1 MLGKATHAD
10 ERQGKTTYPAL
21 IGMEACRREV
31 ERLTTEAVAA
41 LDVFQDR
48 TFLSEL
54 AWALTKSFEISCLE
68 QAYMERIK
76 IFDTTLRDGEQSP
89 GCSMN
94 TQEKAEVARYLER
107 LGVDVIEAG
116 FPASSPDDLKA
127 VQHISGIVKNAT
139 VCALARCVKSDIDAA
154 WEGVRAARAPR
165 IHTFLATSPVHMEYK
180 LKKQPAEVLDMIR
193 EGVSYAKTYC
203 DDVEFSAEDATRSD
217 RNFWPRHFL

>member
-1 MLGKATHAD
+1 
-10 ERQGKTTYPAL
+10 
-21 IGMEACRREV
+21 
-31 ERLTTEAVAA
+31 
-41 LDVFQDR
+41 
-48 TFLSEL
+48 
-54 AWALTKSFEISCLE
+54 
-68 QAYMERIK
+68 MERIK

-94 TQEKAEVARYLER
+94 TQQQAEVARYLER

-217 RNFWPRHFL
+217 RKFLAKAFSVAVRAGATTLNIADTVGYTTPAEMANLISSL